1 MFSYKR
7 QIERERERV
16 RVSES
21 VIERERVRLY
31 ARLAI
36 AILLVG
42 VCGTRGGWRRG
53 IRIACYS
60 FFVVLFV
67 KNICYCCSMYALS
80 ECLSVCM
87 FIVMYMWYVC
97 ACMFM
102 S

>member
-7 QIERERERV
+7 QIERVSERER
-16 RVSES
+16 
-21 VIERERVRLY
+21 ERERVRLY

-42 VCGTRGGWRRG
+42 VCSLLRGWGNWRRG

-80 ECLSVCM
+80 ECLSVCKTIDTCGM
-87 FIVMYMWYVC
+87 YVC